1 MKTRKLR
8 GVPPGTRRFAIQSAS
23 VDAVALALE
32 TLFRAEPPRAGDGA
46 LDDINIGRGGVP
58 TTAIQVKFR
67 PRIGRHAQ
75 IGHLPRRES
84 SVEWRSDR

>member
-46 LDDINIGRGGVP
+46 LDDINIGYGGGTGLP
-58 TTAIQVKFR
+58 NAEGQL
-67 PRIGRHAQ
+67 AQ
-75 IGHLPRRES
+75 ITSPES
-84 SVEWRSDR
+84 AYGRYRIRNHARI